1 MYASRRVDS
10 GMLPVWCELDRLVR
24 VLLLDGDRQLALVL
38 LHDDCAIVTQLIG
51 LYVVD
56 VDVDV
61 D

>member
-1 MYASRRVDS
+1 MYASRRIHS
-10 GMLPVWCELDRLVR
+10 GILPVGCELDGLVR
-24 VLLLDGDRQLALVL
+24 VLLLDGDRQLAMVL

-51 LYVVD
+51 LHVVD